1 MKVRNATE
9 EYFDEVDHVMVWRDE
24 CLAETGET
32 TVKELYA
39 SFKLYSEED
48 SRKPLTERSF
58 FLWMTRHYDK
68 RRTSKGVYYPVMV
81 K

>member
-1 MKVRNATE
+1 
-9 EYFDEVDHVMVWRDE
+9 MVWRDE

-39 SFKLYSEED
+39 SFKTYSVEN
-48 SRKPLTERSF
+48 SRTALPERKF
-58 FLWMTRHYDK
+58 FLWMTRHYEK
-68 RRTSKGVYYPVMV
+68 RRATKGVYYPVTV